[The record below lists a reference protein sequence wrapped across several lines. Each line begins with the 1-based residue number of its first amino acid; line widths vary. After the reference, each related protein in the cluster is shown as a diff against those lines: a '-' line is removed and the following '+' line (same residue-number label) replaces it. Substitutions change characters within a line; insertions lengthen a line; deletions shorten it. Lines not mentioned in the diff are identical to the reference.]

1 MSGHDKDLW
10 ALVPVK
16 ALEGAKQRLK
26 NCLGADREGF
36 TIAML
41 KDVLAAL
48 SESKE
53 VSHITVVTDDPRVA
67 AIAKQGGLVELR

>member
-1 MSGHDKDLW
+1 MSGQDKGLW

-16 ALEGAKQRLK
+16 ALGRAKQRLK
-26 NCLGADREGF
+26 NCMGEDRAGL
-36 TIAML
+36 TVAML

-53 VSHITVVTDDPRVA
+53 ISHIVVVTDYVNRSRQEEKVY
-67 AIAKQGGLVELR
+67 GN